1 MRTKKR
7 YQEKDEKG
15 VRIGFNTYIKFY
27 EYAQGSAK
35 YKTFNDFAKSS
46 YYKAFVK
53 FGRHC
58 LAINAVSINKFANYV
73 IKNNKKLDHWTRDSI
88 YNEYLLYLLNA
99 ENPNDALAR
108 ALEYGIKWGEDK
120 NANHGD
126 VLRYGNVN
134 EICYA
139 ITTGRISAWVVY
151 NCNSGRKLLDTLS
164 EEQKLIIWNYIDP
177 DVWNKKFTDYK
188 SDQLYVQQM
197 LLEAGW

>member
-1 MRTKKR
+1 M
-7 YQEKDEKG
+7 
-15 VRIGFNTYIKFY
+15 FNYLEYLFNNKNSLLFIKF
-27 EYAQGSAK
+27 ASTKIQSLNIL
-35 YKTFNDFAKSS
+35 ND
-46 YYKAFVK
+46 
-53 FGRHC
+53 
-58 LAINAVSINKFANYV
+58 